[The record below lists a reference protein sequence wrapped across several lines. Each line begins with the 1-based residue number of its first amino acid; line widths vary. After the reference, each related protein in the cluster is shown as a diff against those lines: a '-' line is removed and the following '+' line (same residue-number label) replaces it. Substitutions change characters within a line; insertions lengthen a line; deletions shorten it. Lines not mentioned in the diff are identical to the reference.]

1 MKSKWNKFHLTLK
14 IGLILF
20 LAGSGPLL
28 IIIGFHELGIIEADN
43 AILPGILTMLTFWPS
58 VVLILIGSIITL
70 FKLNRE
76 KTK

>member
-28 IIIGFHELGIIEADN
+28 IIIGFHELGIIEAGN
-43 AILPGILTMLTFWPS
+43 AILPGILAMLTFWPS